1 MTDIDSLR
9 RKTAHIGV
17 VGLGYV
23 GAPLAAALGRHF
35 SVYGFDSDARVVAG
49 LRQGVDRTRTVDEG
63 QIRDLGRRCTSD
75 AAVLRECSVV
85 IVAVPTPIT
94 EDRTPDLEPLTS
106 AARTIGRNLKKGSLV
121 VVESTVYPGV
131 TEEVV
136 GPVIADESRLEAGRG
151 FHLGYSPER
160 VNPGDHTHT
169 VDRMVKVVAAESR
182 AVVELMTA
190 MYGAVTGGQTHQ
202 SASIRT
208 AEAAKVIENTQR
220 DLNIALMNE
229 LSMIFD
235 RIGLD
240 TTEVL
245 RTASTKWN
253 FARFEPGLVGGH
265 CIGVDPYYL
274 THAAQEVGYLP
285 QVILAGRRVNDF
297 MGRHVADRAASLI
310 RDRTNDVSQARV
322 LVLGFAFKENVADVR
337 NTRVVDV
344 IHTLSDCGIA
354 CSVFDPVADA
364 DHIRAEYRLD
374 PLDDAC
380 RDAPYD
386 AVIAA
391 VRHDVFESTFTLDVL
406 KAMSVP
412 DDPVLIDVKSMYEPE
427 AARLCGFTYWRL

>member
-1 MTDIDSLR
+1 M
-9 RKTAHIGV
+9 
-17 VGLGYV
+17 
-23 GAPLAAALGRHF
+23 
-35 SVYGFDSDARVVAG
+35 
-49 LRQGVDRTRTVDEG
+49 
-63 QIRDLGRRCTSD
+63 
-75 AAVLRECSVV
+75 V

-106 AARTIGRNLKKGSLV
+106 AARTIGRNLKHGSLV

-131 TEEVV
+131 TEDVV
-136 GPVIADESRLEAGRG
+136 GPVIADESRLEAGRS

-169 VDRMVKVVAAESR
+169 VDRLVKVVAAESR
-182 AVVELMTA
+182 AVVELMAA
-190 MYGAVTGGQTHQ
+190 MYGAVTGGQVHQ

-274 THAAQEVGYLP
+274 THTAQEVGYLP
-285 QVILAGRRVNDF
+285 QVILAGRRVNDL
-297 MGRHVADRAASLI
+297 MGRYVAERAASLI

-344 IHTLSDCGIA
+344 IRTLSDCGIA
-354 CSVFDPVADA
+354 CSVFDPVANA

-374 PLDDAC
+374 PLDDAR

-406 KAMSVP
+406 KAMSVS
-412 DDPVLIDVKSMYEPE
+412 DDPVLIDVKSMYDPE
-427 AARLCGFTYWRL
+427 AARLYGFTYWRL

>member
-1 MTDIDSLR
+1 M
-9 RKTAHIGV
+9 V
-17 VGLGYV
+17 V
-23 GAPLAAALGRHF
+23 
-35 SVYGFDSDARVVAG
+35 
-49 LRQGVDRTRTVDEG
+49 
-63 QIRDLGRRCTSD
+63 
-75 AAVLRECSVV
+75 
-85 IVAVPTPIT
+85 VAVPTPIT
-94 EDRTPDLEPLTS
+94 GDRTPDLEPLIS

-131 TEEVV
+131 TEDVV
-136 GPVIADESRLEAGRG
+136 GPVIADESRLEAGTD

-169 VDRMVKVVAAESR
+169 VDRLVKVVAAESR
-182 AVVELMTA
+182 AGVELMTA
-190 MYGAVTGGQTHQ
+190 MYGAVTGGQVHQ

-245 RTASTKWN
+245 RTAGTKWN

-274 THAAQEVGYLP
+274 THVAQEVGYLP
-285 QVILAGRRVNDF
+285 QVILAGRRVNDL
-297 MGRHVADRAASLI
+297 MGRYVAERAASLI

-337 NTRVVDV
+337 NTRVVDI
-344 IHTLSDCGIA
+344 IHTLSDCGIS

-364 DHIRAEYRLD
+364 GHIRAEYRLD

-391 VRHDVFESTFTLDVL
+391 VRHDVFESTFTLGVL
-406 KAMSVP
+406 KGMSVP

-427 AARLCGFTYWRL
+427 AARLYGFTYWRL